1 MSATAVDRRIK
12 QIEAGTEIINTNEKL
27 IVPFLQVKH
36 HPHETDTGNR
46 FSIFTKQDGKPSS
59 YFRFSESII
68 DVNRAHSLR
77 TNFWYD
83 MLSKVNNEL
92 KNELE
97 S

>member
-1 MSATAVDRRIK
+1 MVSDVGIPFSS
-12 QIEAGTEIINTNEKL
+12 GNEVFAL
-27 IVPFLQVKH
+27 MFP
-36 HPHETDTGNR
+36 
-46 FSIFTKQDGKPSS
+46 
-59 YFRFSESII
+59 YFRFFESII